1 MMMLSQ
7 ALRLTCSSA
16 SHSDPIAYTLFSI
29 LLAAIQDGGGEAV
42 DGGVKLRVTAGD
54 LAMRVDVSSARV
66 RSSLCLLQELGL
78 LDYQEQ
84 RSHGV
89 RLFEVVIIDSCAQ
102 ERAKSGGSFGTKQ
115 RKQKETK
122 EESFPRTSFI
132 EERKEKKKERLGKKE
147 REKDAQSVAKGKD
160 PSKSPREGR
169 LTGAVNAGRAL
180 APSITGGMS
189 EGQGGSLEERRKKFW
204 AEVQAFAS
212 SYTAEELQ
220 SFYLHWARCDQTT
233 GVMDFEADP
242 KFELQFYL
250 LTWHLNRP
258 MFHRGSGGAGRGSRR
273 GSVAA
278 EVTAEQE
285 RQQKRIREQEA
296 SLKVVRE
303 RERLLSEMQVVPP
316 VFCQLMKD
324 EGKNLA
330 EVTAD
335 EIFTLLSLRRDS
347 RTLTPEQTQAFNDWE
362 NRRNRTAEALRRM
375 ESG

>member
-1 MMMLSQ
+1 MMLSQ

>member
-1 MMMLSQ
+1 MLSQ

-347 RTLTPEQTQAFNDWE
+347 RTLTPEQTQAFNDWGI
-362 NRRNRTAEALRRM
+362 RRNRTAEALRRM
-375 ESG
+375 ENG

>member
-1 MMMLSQ
+1 MTESMTGSM
-7 ALRLTCSSA
+7 TE
-16 SHSDPIAYTLFSI
+16 TM
-29 LLAAIQDGGGEAV
+29 
-42 DGGVKLRVTAGD
+42 T
-54 LAMRVDVSSARV
+54 
-66 RSSLCLLQELGL
+66 GL
-78 LDYQEQ
+78 KKEN
-84 RSHGV
+84 
-89 RLFEVVIIDSCAQ
+89 
-102 ERAKSGGSFGTKQ
+102 
-115 RKQKETK
+115 ETK
-122 EESFPRTSFI
+122 EESLPRTSFR
-132 EERKEKKKERLGKKE
+132 EERKDKKKERLGKEE
-147 REKDAQSVAKGKD
+147 RKRDARRAAKGKD

-169 LTGAVNAGRAL
+169 LAGAVNAGRAL

-273 GSVAA
+273 GSVTA
-278 EVTAEQE
+278 EVSAEQE

-362 NRRNRTAEALRRM
+362 IRRNRTAEALRRM

>member
-1 MMMLSQ
+1 MMLSQ

-147 REKDAQSVAKGKD
+147 REKDAQSVAIGKD

>member
-1 MMMLSQ
+1 M
-7 ALRLTCSSA
+7 T
-16 SHSDPIAYTLFSI
+16 
-29 LLAAIQDGGGEAV
+29 
-42 DGGVKLRVTAGD
+42 
-54 LAMRVDVSSARV
+54 
-66 RSSLCLLQELGL
+66 GL
-78 LDYQEQ
+78 KKEN
-84 RSHGV
+84 
-89 RLFEVVIIDSCAQ
+89 
-102 ERAKSGGSFGTKQ
+102 
-115 RKQKETK
+115 ETK